1 MSMSISATN
10 YLSTDL
16 QKDRITE
23 MEEKAAESGKARQS
37 TASAMPDQVNLGEDG
52 IAVNQVG
59 RLQAAGQTVP
69 QTQQT
74 APRTDIV
81 EISEEGKAASAQL
94 AAQAQQTQQTHQTDT
109 ASAAVNSAETN
120 EAAEESY
127 TEDLSEY
134 TDTELK
140 LMYYAGE
147 ITLQEYEDET
157 GETLE

>member
-23 MEEKAAESGKARQS
+23 MEEKAAGTGKARQS
-37 TASAMPDQVNLGEDG
+37 AASAVPDQVNLGEDG
-52 IAVNQVG
+52 VAVNQVS
-59 RLQAAGQTVP
+59 RLQAAGHTAR

-94 AAQAQQTQQTHQTDT
+94 AAQAQQAKQTQQTDSAT
-109 ASAAVNSAETN
+109 AAANSTETE
-120 EAAEESY
+120 EAAEEESY

-157 GETLE
+157 GETL

>member
-16 QKDRITE
+16 QKERITE
-23 MEEKAAESGKARQS
+23 MEEKAAETGKARQS
-37 TASAMPDQVNLGEDG
+37 AASAAPDQVNLGEDG

-59 RLQAAGQTVP
+59 RMQAAGQTAP
-69 QTQQT
+69 KTQQA

-94 AAQAQQTQQTHQTDT
+94 AAQAQQTG
-109 ASAAVNSAETN
+109 AAPAAAKSTET
-120 EAAEESY
+120 EEAAAEESY